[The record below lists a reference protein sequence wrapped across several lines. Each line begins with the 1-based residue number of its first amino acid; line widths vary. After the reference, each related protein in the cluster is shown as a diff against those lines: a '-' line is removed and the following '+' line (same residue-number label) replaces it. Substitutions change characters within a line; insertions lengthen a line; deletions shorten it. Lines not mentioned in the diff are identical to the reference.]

1 MRRLL
6 VTTAVATVLGM
17 ATLFRGA
24 PDATATEL
32 SAFLAEVEEAGQT
45 AAPARADFRVRVQQ
59 GGAERRY
66 DGVLAYAG
74 ANVFIEIG
82 DPVVR
87 ARMRGGETEILA
99 AAPAGSGEWKRGTA
113 YDALAETMLIPDDF
127 RPFRPA
133 TLKMAQIVSDE
144 KQKVLVSGAPAETS
158 PWVLIVHLFDRDKRS
173 SIRTQYYER
182 MINNMVRMRRHG
194 ELVRIGNVWRPRQ
207 LEVEDYRVGAST
219 TVELEWQSSPTLP
232 AGLFDGAAGGL
243 PSLRK
248 QP

>member
-1 MRRLL
+1 MRGLL
-6 VTTAVATVLGM
+6 VITTVATVLGM
-17 ATLFRGA
+17 EALFGA
-24 PDATATEL
+24 APGAMGMEL

-66 DGVLAYAG
+66 DGVVAYAG

-82 DPVVR
+82 DPVIR
-87 ARMRGGETEILA
+87 ARMRGGEAEILA
-99 AAPAGSGEWKRGTA
+99 GARGGSGEWKRGTA
-113 YDALAETMLIPDDF
+113 YDVLPETTLIPDDF

-133 TLKMAQIVSDE
+133 TLKMPQIVSDE
-144 KQKVLVSGAPAETS
+144 KQTLLVSGAPAETS
-158 PWVLIVHLFDRDKRS
+158 PWVLMVHLFDRDKRS

-182 MINNMVRMRRHG
+182 MINNMVRMRRDG
-194 ELVRIGNVWRPRQ
+194 ELVRIGTVWRPRR

-232 AGLFDGAAGGL
+232 AGLFDGAAGAV